1 MRRASSSADRAV
13 REPVIERRE
22 YARRRRTL
30 LDEAGD
36 GSAIIVP
43 TGPVA
48 RRNRDIEYPYRPDS
62 DFFYLTGF
70 PEPDAVALLL
80 SGREAGEYLLFCR
93 EQDPHDER
101 MHGPRAGLEDAC
113 VRYGADDAF
122 PIDDIDEILP
132 RLLEDR
138 PNIWYSMGEY
148 PAFDARVLRWL
159 ERLRSRPADPSELI
173 DLHPRV
179 HEMRLYKSRA
189 EVRMIRRAIEL
200 TEGAHRRA
208 MAACRPGLAE
218 YEVEAELLYEIHRAG
233 CRTVAY
239 PCIVASGANA
249 CRPHYTANSGAL
261 RKGDLV
267 LVDAGA
273 EYGCYAADVTRT
285 WPVDGRFSPRQR
297 ALYELVL
304 EAQRAAIDEVRPG
317 RSWQA
322 PHEEAARVLAEGLAA
337 HGVIRKGGGDRSR
350 AKPGK
355 QAGDAGHGAIR
366 KDGGGPM
373 DRLCA
378 YPTGHW
384 IGLDVH
390 DVSDY
395 RVGGEP
401 RALEA
406 GMVMTIEP
414 GVYID
419 PEEPAVA
426 SSWRGIGI
434 RIEDVVLVTPDG
446 AEVLSSSI
454 PKSVEDLE
462 RIVGSA
468 A

>member
-1 MRRASSSADRAV
+1 MRCASPSADRPA

-22 YARRRRTL
+22 YARRRRRL
-30 LDEAGD
+30 LDDAGD

-43 TGPVA
+43 AAPVA
-48 RRNRDIEYPYRPDS
+48 RRNRDIEYPYRPGS

-70 PEPDAVALLL
+70 PEPEAVALLL
-80 SGREAGEYLLFCR
+80 PGREAGEYLLFCR
-93 EQDPHDER
+93 EHDPHEER
-101 MHGPRAGLEDAC
+101 MHGPRAGLEGAC
-113 VRYGADDAF
+113 ERYGADDAF

-148 PAFDARVLRWL
+148 PGFDARVLRWL
-159 ERLRSRPADPSELI
+159 ERLRSRPADPSELV

-200 TEGAHRRA
+200 TERAHRRA

-218 YEVEAELLYEIHRAG
+218 YEVEAELLYALHRAG
-233 CRTVAY
+233 CRTLAY
-239 PCIVASGANA
+239 PSIVAGGANA
-249 CRPHYTANSGAL
+249 CRPHYTENSGAL
-261 RKGDLV
+261 REGDLV

-285 WPVDGRFSPRQR
+285 WPVAGRFSAPQR
-297 ALYELVL
+297 TLYELVL
-304 EAQRAAIDEVRPG
+304 EAQRAAIGEVRPG
-317 RSWQA
+317 RSWEA
-322 PHEEAARVLAEGLAA
+322 PHAEAARVLAEGLAG
-337 HGVIRKGGGDRSR
+337 HGVIRE
-350 AKPGK
+350 
-355 QAGDAGHGAIR
+355 
-366 KDGGGPM
+366 DGGGGAM
-373 DRLCA
+373 GRLCA

-395 RVGGEP
+395 RVDGEP

-426 SSWRGIGI
+426 PPWRGVGI
-434 RIEDVVLVTPDG
+434 RIEDVVLVTQDG

-462 RIVGSA
+462 RIVGSGA
-468 A
+468 

>member
-1 MRRASSSADRAV
+1 MRRASSSAVGPV

-22 YARRRRTL
+22 YARRRKRL
-30 LDEAGD
+30 VDDAGD
-36 GSAIIVP
+36 GAAIIVP
-43 TGPVA
+43 TAPVA
-48 RRNRDIEYPYRPDS
+48 RRNRDVEHPFRPDS

-70 PEPDAVALLL
+70 PEPEAVALLL
-80 SGREAGEYLLFCR
+80 PGREAGEYLLFCR
-93 EQDPHDER
+93 ERDPDEER
-101 MHGPRAGLEDAC
+101 MHGPRAGLEGAC
-113 VRYGADDAF
+113 DRYGADDAF

-138 PNIWYSMGEY
+138 PHIWYSMGEHR
-148 PAFDARVLRWL
+148 AFDARVLRWL
-159 ERLRSRPADPSELI
+159 GRLRSRPADPSELV

-189 EVRMIRRAIEL
+189 EVRMIRRAVEL
-200 TEGAHRRA
+200 TERAHRRA

-218 YEVEAELLYEIHRAG
+218 YEVEAELLYALHRAG
-233 CRTVAY
+233 CRTLAY
-239 PCIVASGANA
+239 PSIVAGGANA
-249 CRPHYTANSGAL
+249 CRPHYTENSGAL
-261 RKGDLV
+261 REGDLV

-285 WPVDGRFSPRQR
+285 WPVAGRFSEAQR
-297 ALYELVL
+297 TLYELVL

-317 RSWQA
+317 RSWEA
-322 PHEEAARVLAEGLAA
+322 PHAEAARVLAEGLAG
-337 HGVIRKGGGDRSR
+337 HGVIRE
-350 AKPGK
+350 
-355 QAGDAGHGAIR
+355 
-366 KDGGGPM
+366 DGGGGGPGGDPM
-373 DRLCA
+373 ARLCA

-384 IGLDVH
+384 LGLDVH

-395 RVGGEP
+395 RVDGEP

-419 PEEPAVA
+419 AEEEAVA
-426 SSWRGIGI
+426 PPWRGLGI
-434 RIEDVVLVTPDG
+434 RIEDVVLVTPEG

-462 RIVGSA
+462 RIVGSGA
-468 A
+468 

>member
-1 MRRASSSADRAV
+1 MRRASPSAARSA
-13 REPVIERRE
+13 REPAIERRE
-22 YARRRRTL
+22 YARRRRRL
-30 LDEAGD
+30 LDDAGG

-43 TGPVA
+43 AAPVA
-48 RRNRDIEYPYRPDS
+48 RRNRDIEYPYRPGS

-80 SGREAGEYLLFCR
+80 PGREAGEYLLFCR
-93 EQDPHDER
+93 EQDPHEER
-101 MHGPRAGLEDAC
+101 MHGPRAGLEGAC
-113 VRYGADDAF
+113 ERYGADDAF

-148 PAFDARVLRWL
+148 PGFDARVLRWL
-159 ERLRSRPADPSELI
+159 ERLRSRPADPSELV

-200 TEGAHRRA
+200 TERAHRRA

-218 YEVEAELLYEIHRAG
+218 YEVEAELLYALHRAG
-233 CRTVAY
+233 CRTLAY
-239 PCIVASGANA
+239 PCIVAGGANA
-249 CRPHYTANSGAL
+249 CRPHYTENSGAL
-261 RKGDLV
+261 REGDLV

-285 WPVDGRFSPRQR
+285 WPVAGRFSAPQR
-297 ALYELVL
+297 TLYELVL
-304 EAQRAAIDEVRPG
+304 EAQRAAIGEVRPG
-317 RSWQA
+317 RSWEA
-322 PHEEAARVLAEGLAA
+322 PHAEAARVLAEGLAG
-337 HGVIRKGGGDRSR
+337 HGVIRE
-350 AKPGK
+350 
-355 QAGDAGHGAIR
+355 
-366 KDGGGPM
+366 DGGGAM
-373 DRLCA
+373 GRLCA

-395 RVGGEP
+395 RVDGEP

-426 SSWRGIGI
+426 PPWRGIGI
-434 RIEDVVLVTPDG
+434 RIEDVVLVTEDG

-462 RIVGSA
+462 RIVGSGA
-468 A
+468 

>member
-1 MRRASSSADRAV
+1 MRCASSSAGRPA
-13 REPVIERRE
+13 REPAIERRE
-22 YARRRRTL
+22 YARRRRRL
-30 LDEAGD
+30 LDDAGD

-43 TGPVA
+43 TAPVA
-48 RRNRDIEYPYRPDS
+48 RRNRDIEHPYRPDS

-80 SGREAGEYLLFCR
+80 PGREAGEYLLFCR
-93 EQDPHDER
+93 EQDPHEER
-101 MHGPRAGLEDAC
+101 MHGPRAGLEGAC
-113 VRYGADDAF
+113 ERYGADDAF

-138 PNIWYSMGEY
+138 PNIWYSMGEHR
-148 PAFDARVLRWL
+148 AFDARVLHWL
-159 ERLRSRPADPSELI
+159 ERLRSRPADPSELV

-200 TEGAHRRA
+200 TERAHRRA

-218 YEVEAELLYEIHRAG
+218 YEVEAELLYALHRAG
-233 CRTVAY
+233 CRTLAY
-239 PCIVASGANA
+239 PSIVAGGANA
-249 CRPHYTANSGAL
+249 CRPHYTENSGAL
-261 RKGDLV
+261 REGDLV

-285 WPVDGRFSPRQR
+285 WPVAGRFSAPQR
-297 ALYELVL
+297 TLYELVL
-304 EAQRAAIDEVRPG
+304 EAQRAAIAEVRPG
-317 RSWQA
+317 RSWEA
-322 PHEEAARVLAEGLAA
+322 PHAEAARVLAEGLAG
-337 HGVIRKGGGDRSR
+337 HGVIRKGGRGD
-350 AKPGK
+350 
-355 QAGDAGHGAIR
+355 
-366 KDGGGPM
+366 PM
-373 DRLCA
+373 ARLCA

-395 RVGGEP
+395 RVDGEP

-426 SSWRGIGI
+426 PPWRGIGI
-434 RIEDVVLVTPDG
+434 RIEDVVLVTEDG

-462 RIVGSA
+462 RIVGSGA
-468 A
+468 

>member
-1 MRRASSSADRAV
+1 MRPESSSADLSV
-13 REPVIERRE
+13 REPAIERRE
-22 YARRRRTL
+22 FSRRRQRL
-30 LDEAGD
+30 VEEADEGC
-36 GSAIIVP
+36 AIIVP
-43 TGPVA
+43 AAPVV

-80 SGREAGEYLLFCR
+80 PGRGAGEYLLFCR
-93 EQDPHDER
+93 EQDAQEER
-101 MHGPRAGLEDAC
+101 MHGPRAGLEGAC
-113 VRYGADDAF
+113 GRYGADDAF

-138 PNIWYSMGEY
+138 PHIWYSMGEY
-148 PAFDARVLRWL
+148 PAFDRRMLDWL
-159 ERLRSRPADPSELI
+159 ERLRTRPADPSELV
-173 DLHPRV
+173 DLHYRV

-200 TEGAHRRA
+200 TASAHLRA

-218 YEVEAELLYEIHRAG
+218 YQLEAEILYELYRTG
-233 CRTVAY
+233 CRTLAY
-239 PCIVASGANA
+239 PSIVAAGVNA
-249 CRPHYTANSGAL
+249 CRPHYTANSGTL
-261 RKGDLV
+261 RDGDLV

-273 EYGCYAADVTRT
+273 EYGCYAADVSRT
-285 WPVDGRFSPRQR
+285 WPVGGRFSARQR
-297 ALYELVL
+297 TLYELVL

-322 PHEEAARVLAEGLAA
+322 PHAAAARVLAEGLSGL
-337 HGVIRKGGGDRSR
+337 GVLRETRGDDVM
-350 AKPGK
+350 G
-355 QAGDAGHGAIR
+355 
-366 KDGGGPM
+366 
-373 DRLCA
+373 RLCA

-384 IGLDVH
+384 LGLDVH
-390 DVSDY
+390 DVADY
-395 RVGGEP
+395 RVDGEP
-401 RALEA
+401 RELEP

-419 PEEPAVA
+419 PEESGVA
-426 SSWRGIGI
+426 TPWRGLGI
-434 RIEDVVLVTPDG
+434 RVEDVVLVTRDG
-446 AEVLSSSI
+446 VEVLSSSI